1 MTKWSDS
8 NSSEPDSK
16 DNANANFKERTSKS
30 LNGEKTIDKI
40 SSNKNK
46 PSNIFIL
53 KKTIIWKIVRN
64 ASSLTVNN
72 EIWTK
77 SEIKI
82 NDWKVPKRTG
92 GKKS

>member
-1 MTKWSDS
+1 MGKRQSTGFHQTKT
-8 NSSEPDSK
+8 NQ
-16 DNANANFKERTSKS
+16 
-30 LNGEKTIDKI
+30 
-40 SSNKNK
+40 
-46 PSNIFIL
+46 
-53 KKTIIWKIVRN
+53 TIIWKIVRN

-82 NDWKVPKRTG
+82 NDRKVPKRTG

>member
-1 MTKWSDS
+1 MGKRQSTGFHQTKTNQVTFLFYS
-8 NSSEPDSK
+8 
-16 DNANANFKERTSKS
+16 
-30 LNGEKTIDKI
+30 
-40 SSNKNK
+40 
-46 PSNIFIL
+46 

-82 NDWKVPKRTG
+82 NDRKVPKRTG